1 MNESYK
7 NFLEAKIYL
16 EERDGGCNYA
26 NDLRRKYPEYVGL
39 VNITDIYRRIV
50 NYRVKKYGN
59 SRIGYSE
66 WDDLPFEEKMKKV
79 ESRNKNKKANR
90 RNAKC

>member
-26 NDLRRKYPEYVGL
+26 NDLRRKYPEYVDL

-50 NYRVKKYGN
+50 NYRVKNMVIHELDIVNGMIY
-59 SRIGYSE
+59 
-66 WDDLPFEEKMKKV
+66 LLKK
-79 ESRNKNKKANR
+79 K
-90 RNAKC
+90 